1 MIMESATP
9 EISVS
14 SSGLGWISDVP
25 AYERHLGYPPTAAG
39 TVLGYLDNRG
49 HPNFPRETSLIEELA
64 DAMETESV
72 KIMDTANSRDKN
84 DQW

>member
-9 EISVS
+9 KIPISA
-14 SSGLGWISDVP
+14 SGLGWISDVP
-25 AYERHLGYPPTAAG
+25 AYERYLGCFPTAAG
-39 TVLGYLDNRG
+39 TVLGYLDNHG
-49 HPNFPRETSLIEELA
+49 HPNFPSETSLIEELA

-84 DQW
+84 DQ